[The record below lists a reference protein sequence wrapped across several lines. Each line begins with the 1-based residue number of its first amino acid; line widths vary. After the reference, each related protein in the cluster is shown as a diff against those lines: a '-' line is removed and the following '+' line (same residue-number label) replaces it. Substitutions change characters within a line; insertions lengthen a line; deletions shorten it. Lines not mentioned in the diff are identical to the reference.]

1 MASNAP
7 PNTTDVISDFAEPCR
22 GIVGAEYVRPAG
34 LEDAVGGVAAQL
46 VVEPAGEQEVAAVLR
61 CANDA
66 GVTVAPRGGGSKLEW
81 GNPPARA
88 DVILSLARLG
98 RIVEHAWADLTV
110 TVQAGCPVS
119 ALQTAL
125 AQHGQRLAADVLWP
139 ERATVGGILATNDSG
154 ALRLRYGGLRDLVIG
169 VTVALA
175 DGTLAASGGKVVK
188 NVAGYDLPKLA
199 TGSFGTLGVITQA
212 TFRLHPLPQRARSL
226 TIAAGDARTMQELVA
241 SIQDSQLAHTAL
253 QIRLAEQA
261 QPMLDL
267 LLEGTESGLAAQ
279 EADLRAL
286 VGFAFV
292 DASAPDVWAA
302 RQALWSDTGHRD
314 ARGIAIAKLSVLPAD
329 LVTSVA
335 TIERLAM
342 EGDARWRAVV
352 QATGIGSVRV
362 DAGLETLSPML
373 RKLRATLEA
382 GGGSLVVL
390 RQPPRESWVE
400 AWGSPG
406 DALPVMRSLKQQFD
420 PRGTLNPGR
429 YVGGI

>member
-1 MASNAP
+1 
-7 PNTTDVISDFAEPCR
+7 
-22 GIVGAEYVRPAG
+22 
-34 LEDAVGGVAAQL
+34 
-46 VVEPAGEQEVAAVLR
+46 VV
-61 CANDA
+61 
-66 GVTVAPRGGGSKLEW
+66 
-81 GNPPARA
+81 
-88 DVILSLARLG
+88 LSLERLS

-110 TVQAGCPVS
+110 TVQAGCRVS
-119 ALQTAL
+119 ALQAAL

-169 VTVALA
+169 VTIALA

-226 TIAAGDARTMQELVA
+226 TITAGDARTMQELVA

-261 QPMLDL
+261 EPMLDL

-279 EADLRAL
+279 EANLRAL
-286 VGFAFV
+286 VGSAFV

-302 RQALWSDTGHRD
+302 RQALWSDMEQRD

-329 LVTSVA
+329 LATSVA
-335 TIERLAM
+335 TIEHLAM
-342 EGDARWRAVV
+342 EGDAHWRAVV

-362 DAGLETLSPML
+362 DAALETLSPML
-373 RKLRATLEA
+373 RRLRAPLEA

-390 RQPPRESWVE
+390 RQPPHESWVE